1 MDLRQVRDYLYGFWV
16 AREMQTFHKRGGKVV
31 VITGS
36 YGKTSVKELV
46 YDLLRQKYE
55 VVKTAGN
62 YNTVVGIAKTL
73 RYEVTKSTN
82 LLILEVGAYR
92 VGEITYFCKILK
104 PDIGV
109 ITGIARQHLERFGS
123 FENIIVAK
131 TEIMRYLKDNGGILI
146 ANQSDETVS
155 KVVKNALWYSG
166 SERSINSQNGAKMIA
181 QACGMSKTE
190 IQSRLQYFRD
200 VPSRFELTEKRYG
213 MKVIDDSYNSNEKSF
228 VQAVEYLGRQKNCVR
243 VLVTPGLLELGN
255 ESNKIHE
262 QLGTKILGNADL
274 VILVGKNERTAA
286 LESGIGKK
294 VKVLY
299 IDKTLQFMALIK
311 NLKLKKEPFVLLEND
326 VPENI
331 N

>member
-1 MDLRQVRDYLYGFWV
+1 MDLRQIRDYLYGFWV
-16 AREMQTFHKRGGKVV
+16 AREMREFHKRGGKVV

-36 YGKTSVKELV
+36 YGKTSVKEMA

-73 RYEVTKSTN
+73 RYEVTKSTK

-92 VGEITYFCKILK
+92 VGEITYFCKLLK

-123 FENIIVAK
+123 WEKIIFAK
-131 TEIMRYLKDNGGILI
+131 TEIMRYLKDDGRILI
-146 ANQSDETVS
+146 ANKSDETVS

-166 SERSINSQNGAKMIA
+166 RERNINNQNAAKMMA
-181 QACGMSKTE
+181 QACGMSKQE
-190 IQSRLQYFRD
+190 IESRSQCFRD

-228 VQAVEYLGRQKNCVR
+228 VQAIEYLGRQKNCVR

-262 QLGTKILGNADL
+262 QLGKQIIGKADL
-274 VILVGKNERTAA
+274 VILVGKNERTLA
-286 LESGIGKK
+286 LELGINKQ
-294 VKVLY
+294 VKVIY
-299 IDKTLQFMALIK
+299 IDKTLQFMELIK
-311 NLKLKKEPFVLLEND
+311 NLKLKKEPLVLLEND
-326 VPENI
+326 IPEN
-331 N
+331 NN

>member
-1 MDLRQVRDYLYGFWV
+1 MDLRLIRDYMLGFWV
-16 AREMQTFHKRGGKVV
+16 AREMSGFHKRGGIVV

-36 YGKTSVKELV
+36 YGKTSVKELA

-73 RYEVTKSTN
+73 RYEVTKGTE

-123 FENIIVAK
+123 WEKIIFAK
-131 TEIMRYLKDNGGILI
+131 TEIMRYIKDNGGILV

-166 SERSINSQNGAKMIA
+166 SEPSINNQNGAKMIA
-181 QACGMSKTE
+181 QVCGMSKQE
-190 IQSRLQYFRD
+190 IESRSKYFRD
-200 VPSRFELTEKRYG
+200 VPSRFELTENRYG

-228 VQAVEYLGRQKNCVR
+228 AQAIEYLGRQKDCTR

-262 QLGTKILGNADL
+262 QLGAQIIDKADL
-274 VILVGKNERTAA
+274 VILVGKNERTLA
-286 LESGIGKK
+286 LELGINKR

-299 IDKTLQFMALIK
+299 VDKTLQFMQVVK
-311 NLKLKKEPFVLLEND
+311 NLKLKKEPLVLLEND
-326 VPENI
+326 IPEN
-331 N
+331 NN